1 MITYEYSCGHELAV
15 EDDSKVVAPAQC
27 TLCNEGSMVYPGPNA
42 LEMWAV
48 FSCGHH
54 LRVPENAAKVDRFG
68 CKTPDCKGH
77 LNGFTVHNPY
87 APESGRKFDGEKP
100 AMDLMPPLMELEV
113 SKVLTFGAQ
122 KYDAENWRHVP
133 DLHTRYRSAA
143 KRHINAL
150 RRGEKYDEESGLH
163 HAAHAVC
170 CLMFM
175 GEIDLE
181 QDQAPSESLEER
193 KINDLLKRIDEVGA
207 DRASRAHRGQ

>member
-1 MITYEYSCGHELAV
+1 MMEAEYTCGHNTRFTDNTL
-15 EDDSKVVAPAQC
+15 APAHCLVCGQGAIVF
-27 TLCNEGSMVYPGPNA
+27 TAN
-42 LEMWAV
+42 MWAA

-54 LRVPENAAKVDRFG
+54 VDPLTHDVSREECSRPG
-68 CKTPDCKGH
+68 CDGH
-77 LNGFTVHNPY
+77 LQGFTDKHPTTMTFPVLGGGTSTVTAFEP
-87 APESGRKFDGEKP
+87 GRKYDGEKP

-113 SKVLTFGAQ
+113 AKVLTFGAE
-122 KYDAENWRHVP
+122 KYDAENWRKVP

-150 RRGEKYDEESGLH
+150 KRGEQFDEESGLH

-181 QDQAPSESLEER
+181 QKDSA
-193 KINDLLKRIDEVGA
+193 A
-207 DRASRAHRGQ
+207 